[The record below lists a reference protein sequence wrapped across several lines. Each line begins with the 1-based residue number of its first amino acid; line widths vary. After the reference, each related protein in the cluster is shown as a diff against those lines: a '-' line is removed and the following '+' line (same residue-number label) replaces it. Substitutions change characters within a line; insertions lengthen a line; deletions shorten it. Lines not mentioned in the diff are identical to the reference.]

1 MKITRLETQ
10 LYIAPPPERPITD
23 ALRANRHPGHVQLRL
38 HTDKGLVGRSTF
50 GFASIRGANQT
61 FQKMLDEEVAPLIE
75 GQNPL
80 AIRQVHE
87 NLKRALE
94 EQAIHGMT
102 QYALAAVDVALWDI
116 FGQEV
121 KQPAHRLVGQA
132 KDRVPAYAMV
142 GWLHYD
148 ADEVKGTCGRAVAQ
162 GFRAVK
168 IKVGA
173 PTIEEDVRR
182 IEAVRAEVGSDI
194 RIMVDANQTLSVFD
208 ALRRGPVYQELGVFW
223 FEEPLP
229 AHNYDDYAELARGLA
244 MPVATGENLY
254 GKEEFK
260 ELFVRRGLDIVQG
273 DLARLGGFS
282 ECIATGLSAATF
294 GLPYCTHGGGLV
306 NLNILCALP
315 NAMYL
320 ETGLL
325 NDEWRDHFVDG
336 CILAPEG
343 AGFSWSLN

>member
-1 MKITRLETQ
+1 MKITHIKTQ

-23 ALRANRHPGHVQLRL
+23 ALRANRHPGHVYMEL
-38 HTDKGLVGRSTF
+38 HTDKGFIGRSTF
-50 GFASIRGANQT
+50 GFASVRGANQT
-61 FQKMLDEEVAPLIE
+61 FQKMLEEEVVPLID
-75 GQNPL
+75 GRDPL
-80 AIRQVHE
+80 AIRQIHE
-87 NLKRALE
+87 DLKRALE

-102 QYALAAVDVALWDI
+102 KYALAAVDVALWDI
-116 FGQEV
+116 LGQETKMPV
-121 KQPAHRLVGQA
+121 HRLVGQA

-142 GWLHYD
+142 GWLDYNV
-148 ADEVKGTCGRAVAQ
+148 DELKDVCRRAVEQ

-173 PTIEEDVRR
+173 PTIERDVQG
-182 IEAVRAEVGSDI
+182 IEAVRAEVGPGI
-194 RIMVDANQTLSVFD
+194 RIMVDANQTLSVFE
-208 ALRRGPVYQELGVFW
+208 ALRRGQVYQELGVFW
-223 FEEPLP
+223 FEEPLL
-229 AHNYDDYAELARGLA
+229 AHDYDGYADLARGLN

-260 ELFVRRGLDIVQG
+260 ELFIRRGLDIVQG
-273 DLARLGGFS
+273 DLARLGGLS
-282 ECIATGLSAATF
+282 ECIATGLTAASF
-294 GLPYCTHGGGLV
+294 GLPYCTHGGGMV

-325 NDEWRDHFVDG
+325 NDEWFSRFVDG

-343 AGFSWSLN
+343 PGFSW

>member
-1 MKITRLETQ
+1 MKIIRLETQ
-10 LYIAPPPERPITD
+10 LQIDPSPKRPITD
-23 ALRANRHPGHVQLRL
+23 ALRANRHPGRVHVSL
-38 HTDKGLVGRSTF
+38 HTDKDFVGRSTF
-50 GFASIRGANQT
+50 GFASIQGANET
-61 FQKMLDEEVAPLIE
+61 LQKMLEKEVAPLVE
-75 GQNPL
+75 GKNPL
-80 AIRQVHE
+80 AIRQIHGD
-87 NLKRALE
+87 LKRALE

-116 FGQEV
+116 LGQESKRPV
-121 KQPAHRLVGQA
+121 HRLVGQA

-148 ADEVKGTCGRAVAQ
+148 IDELKEVCCSAVTQ

-168 IKVGA
+168 IKVGT
-173 PTIEEDVRR
+173 PTLEEDVRR
-182 IEAVRAEVGSDI
+182 VKAVQEAVGPDI
-194 RIMVDANQTLSVFD
+194 YIMVDANQTLSGFE
-208 ALRRGPVYQELGVFW
+208 ALRRGQVFQEMGIFW
-223 FEEPLP
+223 FEEPLV
-229 AHNYDDYAELARGLA
+229 AHDYDGYADLARELTI
-244 MPVATGENLY
+244 PVATGENLY

-273 DLARLGGFS
+273 DLARMGGFS
-282 ECIATGLSAATF
+282 ECIATGLTAAF
-294 GLPYCTHGGGLV
+294 FRLPYCTHGGGLV

-325 NDEWRDHFVDG
+325 NEKWREHFVDG

-343 AGFSWSLN
+343 PGFSW